1 MRKLPI
7 DQLSALFQAIAEKE
21 ALYIPAD
28 DSSGQARFQRWHEG
42 MEMTQALNTV
52 RSAKDFFF
60 PQTENL
66 VDFKLKGCARLRPV
80 YAAVW

>member
-28 DSSGQARFQRWHEG
+28 DSSGQARFQRWHES
-42 MEMTQALNTV
+42 QLLYV
-52 RSAKDFFF
+52 
-60 PQTENL
+60 Q
-66 VDFKLKGCARLRPV
+66 
-80 YAAVW
+80 